1 MEIYSPKRGDVTK
14 FKLNVLRSDL
24 DKDIEKPSTAAEK
37 KAEPKIMFEKPQH
50 KKQVAKAASGNIINK
65 AVDLCYGVMKKFF
78 EPEEVL

>member
-1 MEIYSPKRGDVTK
+1 MEIYSPKRGDITK

-24 DKDIEKPSTAAEK
+24 DKDIEKQSAAAEQK
-37 KAEPKIMFEKPQH
+37 PEPKIMFEKPKT
-50 KKQVAKAASGNIINK
+50 KKQDAKAPSGNIINK

>member
-14 FKLNVLRSDL
+14 FKLNVLKSGM
-24 DKDIEKPSTAAEK
+24 DKDIEMQPAAEQK
-37 KAEPKIMFEKPQH
+37 REPKIIFEKTQT
-50 KKQVAKAASGNIINK
+50 KKQVTKAPTGNIINK